1 VLDNLLLKAIVKKR
15 ASFLSSSET
24 DMQKINLTKNMWVG
38 RYMVKMF

>member
-1 VLDNLLLKAIVKKR
+1 MQDNLLLKTVKKR

-38 RYMVKMF
+38 RYMVKRF